1 MQLQA
6 DQDTVRA
13 LDEAVAAFKA
23 SRGSDD
29 GEDVMRA
36 RTKVYEALMV
46 CTFRAA
52 AIRGKR
58 KRGEL
63 GGPA

>member
-1 MQLQA
+1 MQLKE
-6 DQDTVRA
+6 DQETVRA
-13 LDEAVAAFKA
+13 LDEAVATFKA
-23 SRGSDD
+23 SLGSDD

-52 AIRGKR
+52 AIRGER

-63 GGPA
+63 DRPA